1 MNYSPLPNPRL
12 PHGCAGHLQNAG
24 GVLERPR
31 LAGGQAS
38 PTADT
43 PRASYAAS
51 RTSSSFEDSVATAA
65 LEAAGIGAGFITTAA
80 DFDWNSID
88 G

>member
-1 MNYSPLPNPRL
+1 MTSVNYSPLPNPSLGRANE
-12 PHGCAGHLQNAG
+12 PG
-24 GVLERPR
+24 
-31 LAGGQAS
+31 AS
-38 PTADT
+38 FDAPVPWRSGFPDRDT

-65 LEAAGIGAGFITTAA
+65 LEAAGIGAGFITTSA